1 MTEKPK
7 LETVAREAGV
17 SPATVSQVMRG
28 AGRISKGTREK
39 VLLTAARL
47 NYVPDGRAAAM
58 RSGQTREI
66 GLLIHQI
73 ANPFNAEVISGVSDL
88 LESEGY
94 LVSVLDSRDAAD
106 RQRRHL
112 EVFIR
117 NARAGLLWVPAADTP
132 RESCELLRA
141 QRLPTVTFLRRAPSG
156 EFDHVGIENEAAIAK
171 ATHYL
176 ADLGHSRIAY
186 FGGLADSPVRHERVA
201 GYLGAMADRRLG
213 PPVVWD
219 APDSK
224 LAAMDAMAA
233 LREALPDVTALVSN
247 GDMAAL
253 GACAA
258 LARLG
263 LAPGRELS
271 VIGFDDVQDAAI
283 ATPPLTTLAVSPYQL
298 GRKLARTM
306 IERIRDPE
314 MPVSSSLVP
323 AHLVIRATTAA
334 PPALPGRP

>member
-28 AGRISKGTREK
+28 AGRISEETRKK
-39 VLLTAARL
+39 VLQAAARL

-66 GLLIHQI
+66 GLLIHRI
-73 ANPFNAEVISGVSDL
+73 ANPFNAEVISGVSDH
-88 LESEGY
+88 LETLGF
-94 LVSVLDSRDAAD
+94 LVSVLDSQDDAAK
-106 RQRRHL
+106 QRRNL
-112 EVFIR
+112 EAFIR
-117 NARAGLLWVPAADTP
+117 NARAGILWVPAVDTP
-132 RESCELLRA
+132 RETCELLLTH
-141 QRLPTVTFLRRAPSG
+141 RLPTVTFLRRAPVGS
-156 EFDHVGIENEAAIAK
+156 FDHLGIENEAATAA

-176 ADLGHSRIAY
+176 ADLGHRRIAY
-186 FGGLADSPVRHERVA
+186 FCGLAESPVRRERVA
-201 GYLGAMADRRLG
+201 GYLGAMAERGLG

-219 APDSK
+219 APDVK
-224 LAAMDAMAA
+224 LAAMDAMIA
-233 LREALPDVTALVSN
+233 LRQAHPEVTALVSN

-263 LAPGRELS
+263 LAPGKDLS

-298 GRKLARTM
+298 GRKLARTL
-306 IERIRDPE
+306 IERIQDPE
-314 MPVSSSLVP
+314 MPVSTSLVP
-323 AHLVIRATTAA
+323 AHLVVRATTAA
-334 PPALPGRP
+334 PPDPAPRR